1 MSDNLLRCNYKY
13 LLEVKERRIIMSNDS
28 NNSVLAV
35 VLAFFTG
42 GLIGSALAV
51 LLTPFSGRE
60 TRERIVEST
69 IDTREKTVEIAG
81 HVSEIVSQSISAGTK
96 AFQDKREDIKTTDI
110 VEESLTESL
119 EETVITDL
127 ESERQEEGNLEVL
140 EPFAEKTTG

>member
-1 MSDNLLRCNYKY
+1 
-13 LLEVKERRIIMSNDS
+13 MSNDS

-81 HVSEIVSQSISAGTK
+81 QVSEIVSQSISAGTK
-96 AFQDKREDIKTTDI
+96 AFQDKREDIKTADI

-127 ESERQEEGNLEVL
+127 ESEGQEEANLEVL

>member
-1 MSDNLLRCNYKY
+1 
-13 LLEVKERRIIMSNDS
+13 MSNDS

-81 HVSEIVSQSISAGTK
+81 QVSEIVSQSISAGTK

-127 ESERQEEGNLEVL
+127 ESERQEEGYLEVL

>member
-1 MSDNLLRCNYKY
+1 
-13 LLEVKERRIIMSNDS
+13 MSNDS

-35 VLAFFTG
+35 VLDFFTG

-81 HVSEIVSQSISAGTK
+81 QVSEIVSQSISAGTK
-96 AFQDKREDIKTTDI
+96 AFHDKREDIKTTDI
-110 VEESLTESL
+110 VEESATESL

-127 ESERQEEGNLEVL
+127 ESEHQEEGNLEVL

>member
-1 MSDNLLRCNYKY
+1 
-13 LLEVKERRIIMSNDS
+13 MSNDS

-69 IDTREKTVEIAG
+69 IDTTEKTVEIAG
-81 HVSEIVSQSISAGTK
+81 QVSEIVSQSISAGTK
-96 AFQDKREDIKTTDI
+96 AFHDKREDIKTTDI
-110 VEESLTESL
+110 VEEGLTESR

>member
-1 MSDNLLRCNYKY
+1 
-13 LLEVKERRIIMSNDS
+13 MSNDS

-81 HVSEIVSQSISAGTK
+81 QVSEIVSQSISAGTK
-96 AFQDKREDIKTTDI
+96 AFHDKREDIKTTDI
-110 VEESLTESL
+110 VEESSTESP

-127 ESERQEEGNLEVL
+127 ESEHQEEGNLEVL

>member
-1 MSDNLLRCNYKY
+1 
-13 LLEVKERRIIMSNDS
+13 MSNDS
-28 NNSVLAV
+28 NNSILAV

-81 HVSEIVSQSISAGTK
+81 QVSEIVSQSISAGTK

>member
-1 MSDNLLRCNYKY
+1 
-13 LLEVKERRIIMSNDS
+13 MSNDS

-81 HVSEIVSQSISAGTK
+81 QVSEIVSQSISAGTK
-96 AFQDKREDIKTTDI
+96 AFHDKREDIKTTDI
-110 VEESLTESL
+110 VEESLTESR

-127 ESERQEEGNLEVL
+127 ESEHQEEGNLEVL

>member
-1 MSDNLLRCNYKY
+1 
-13 LLEVKERRIIMSNDS
+13 MSNDS

-81 HVSEIVSQSISAGTK
+81 QVSEIVSQSISAGTK
-96 AFQDKREDIKTTDI
+96 AFHDKREDIKTTDI
-110 VEESLTESL
+110 VEEGLTESR

>member
-1 MSDNLLRCNYKY
+1 
-13 LLEVKERRIIMSNDS
+13 MSNDS

-81 HVSEIVSQSISAGTK
+81 QVSEIVSQSISAGTK

-110 VEESLTESL
+110 VEESLTESR

-127 ESERQEEGNLEVL
+127 ESERQEEENLEVL

>member
-1 MSDNLLRCNYKY
+1 
-13 LLEVKERRIIMSNDS
+13 MSNDS

-69 IDTREKTVEIAG
+69 IDTTEKTVEIAG
-81 HVSEIVSQSISAGTK
+81 QVSEIVSQSISAGTK
-96 AFQDKREDIKTTDI
+96 AFHDKREDIKTTDI
-110 VEESLTESL
+110 VEESLTESR

-127 ESERQEEGNLEVL
+127 ESERQEEENLEVL

>member
-1 MSDNLLRCNYKY
+1 
-13 LLEVKERRIIMSNDS
+13 MSNDS

-81 HVSEIVSQSISAGTK
+81 QVSEIVSQSISAGTK
-96 AFQDKREDIKTTDI
+96 AFHDKREDIKTTDI

-140 EPFAEKTTG
+140 ESFAEKTTG

>member
-1 MSDNLLRCNYKY
+1 
-13 LLEVKERRIIMSNDS
+13 MSNDS

-81 HVSEIVSQSISAGTK
+81 QVSEIVSQSISAGTK
-96 AFQDKREDIKTTDI
+96 AFQDKREDIKTADI

-119 EETVITDL
+119 EETANTEL
-127 ESERQEEGNLEVL
+127 ESQRQEEGNLEVL

>member
-1 MSDNLLRCNYKY
+1 
-13 LLEVKERRIIMSNDS
+13 MSNDS

-81 HVSEIVSQSISAGTK
+81 QVSEIVSQSISAGTK
-96 AFQDKREDIKTTDI
+96 AFHDKREDIKTTDI
-110 VEESLTESL
+110 VEESLTESR

>member
-1 MSDNLLRCNYKY
+1 
-13 LLEVKERRIIMSNDS
+13 MSNDS

-81 HVSEIVSQSISAGTK
+81 QVSEIVSQSISAGTK

-127 ESERQEEGNLEVL
+127 ESEGQEEVNLEVL

>member
-1 MSDNLLRCNYKY
+1 
-13 LLEVKERRIIMSNDS
+13 MSNDS

-81 HVSEIVSQSISAGTK
+81 QVSDIVSQSISAGTK

-119 EETVITDL
+119 EETVIADL

>member
-1 MSDNLLRCNYKY
+1 
-13 LLEVKERRIIMSNDS
+13 MSNDS

-81 HVSEIVSQSISAGTK
+81 QVGEIVSQSISAGTK

>member
-1 MSDNLLRCNYKY
+1 
-13 LLEVKERRIIMSNDS
+13 MSNDS

-81 HVSEIVSQSISAGTK
+81 QVSEIVSQSISAGTK

-110 VEESLTESL
+110 VEESSTESL

-127 ESERQEEGNLEVL
+127 ESEHQEEGNLEVL

>member
-1 MSDNLLRCNYKY
+1 
-13 LLEVKERRIIMSNDS
+13 MSNDS
-28 NNSVLAV
+28 NNSILAV

-81 HVSEIVSQSISAGTK
+81 QVSEIVSQSISAGTK
-96 AFQDKREDIKTTDI
+96 AFHDKREDIKTTDI
-110 VEESLTESL
+110 VEESSTESL

-140 EPFAEKTTG
+140 EPFTEKTTG

>member
-1 MSDNLLRCNYKY
+1 
-13 LLEVKERRIIMSNDS
+13 MSNDS

-81 HVSEIVSQSISAGTK
+81 QVSEIVSQSISAGTK

-127 ESERQEEGNLEVL
+127 ECERQEEGNLEVL

>member
-1 MSDNLLRCNYKY
+1 
-13 LLEVKERRIIMSNDS
+13 MSNDS
-28 NNSVLAV
+28 NNSILAV

-51 LLTPFSGRE
+51 FLTPFSGRE

-81 HVSEIVSQSISAGTK
+81 QVSEIVSQSISAGTK
-96 AFQDKREDIKTTDI
+96 AFHDKREDIKTTDI
-110 VEESLTESL
+110 VEESLTESR

>member
-1 MSDNLLRCNYKY
+1 
-13 LLEVKERRIIMSNDS
+13 MSNDS
-28 NNSVLAV
+28 NNGVLAV
-35 VLAFFTG
+35 ILAFFTG

-81 HVSEIVSQSISAGTK
+81 QVSEIVSQSISAGTK

>member
-1 MSDNLLRCNYKY
+1 
-13 LLEVKERRIIMSNDS
+13 MSNDS

-69 IDTREKTVEIAG
+69 IDTTEKTVEIAG
-81 HVSEIVSQSISAGTK
+81 QVSEIVSQSISAGTK

-127 ESERQEEGNLEVL
+127 ESERQEEENLEVL

>member
-1 MSDNLLRCNYKY
+1 
-13 LLEVKERRIIMSNDS
+13 MSNDS

-81 HVSEIVSQSISAGTK
+81 QVSEIVSQSISAGTK
-96 AFQDKREDIKTTDI
+96 AFHDKREDIKTTDI

-119 EETVITDL
+119 EEPVITDL

>member
-1 MSDNLLRCNYKY
+1 
-13 LLEVKERRIIMSNDS
+13 MSNDS

-81 HVSEIVSQSISAGTK
+81 QVSEIVSQSISAGTK
-96 AFQDKREDIKTTDI
+96 AFHDKREDIKTTDI
-110 VEESLTESL
+110 VEESSTESL

-127 ESERQEEGNLEVL
+127 ESECQEEGNLEVL

>member
-1 MSDNLLRCNYKY
+1 
-13 LLEVKERRIIMSNDS
+13 MSNDS

-81 HVSEIVSQSISAGTK
+81 QVSEIVSQSISAGTK

-119 EETVITDL
+119 EETAITDL

>member
-1 MSDNLLRCNYKY
+1 
-13 LLEVKERRIIMSNDS
+13 MSNDS
-28 NNSVLAV
+28 NNGVLAV
-35 VLAFFTG
+35 ILAFFTG

-81 HVSEIVSQSISAGTK
+81 QVSEIVSQSISAGTK

-119 EETVITDL
+119 EETAITDL

>member
-1 MSDNLLRCNYKY
+1 
-13 LLEVKERRIIMSNDS
+13 MSNDS

-81 HVSEIVSQSISAGTK
+81 QVSEIVSQSISAGTK
-96 AFQDKREDIKTTDI
+96 AFHDKREDIKTTDI

-127 ESERQEEGNLEVL
+127 ESERQEEENLEVL

>member
-1 MSDNLLRCNYKY
+1 
-13 LLEVKERRIIMSNDS
+13 MSNDS

-60 TRERIVEST
+60 TRERIAEST

-81 HVSEIVSQSISAGTK
+81 QVSEIVSQSISAGTK
-96 AFQDKREDIKTTDI
+96 AFHDKREDIKTTDI
-110 VEESLTESL
+110 VEESLTESR

>member
-1 MSDNLLRCNYKY
+1 
-13 LLEVKERRIIMSNDS
+13 MSNDS
-28 NNSVLAV
+28 NNSILAV

-81 HVSEIVSQSISAGTK
+81 QVSEIVSQSISAGTK
-96 AFQDKREDIKTTDI
+96 AFQDKREDIKTADI

>member
-1 MSDNLLRCNYKY
+1 
-13 LLEVKERRIIMSNDS
+13 MSNDS

-69 IDTREKTVEIAG
+69 IDTRGKTVEIAG
-81 HVSEIVSQSISAGTK
+81 QVSEIVSQSISAGTK
-96 AFQDKREDIKTTDI
+96 AFHDKREDIKTTDI
-110 VEESLTESL
+110 VEESLTESR

>member
-1 MSDNLLRCNYKY
+1 
-13 LLEVKERRIIMSNDS
+13 MSNDS

-81 HVSEIVSQSISAGTK
+81 QVSEIVSQSISAGTK
-96 AFQDKREDIKTTDI
+96 AFHDKREDIKTTDI
-110 VEESLTESL
+110 VEESLTESR

-127 ESERQEEGNLEVL
+127 ESERQEEENLEVL

>member
-1 MSDNLLRCNYKY
+1 
-13 LLEVKERRIIMSNDS
+13 MSNDS
-28 NNSVLAV
+28 NNSILAV

-81 HVSEIVSQSISAGTK
+81 QVSDIVSQSISAGTK

>member
-1 MSDNLLRCNYKY
+1 
-13 LLEVKERRIIMSNDS
+13 MSNDS
-28 NNSVLAV
+28 NNSILAV

-81 HVSEIVSQSISAGTK
+81 QVSEIVSQSISAGTK

-119 EETVITDL
+119 EETAITDL

>member
-1 MSDNLLRCNYKY
+1 
-13 LLEVKERRIIMSNDS
+13 MSNDS

-69 IDTREKTVEIAG
+69 IDTRGKTVEIAG
-81 HVSEIVSQSISAGTK
+81 QVSEIVSQSISAGTK

>member
-1 MSDNLLRCNYKY
+1 
-13 LLEVKERRIIMSNDS
+13 MSNDS

-69 IDTREKTVEIAG
+69 IDTTEKTVEIAG
-81 HVSEIVSQSISAGTK
+81 QVSEIVSQSISAGTR
-96 AFQDKREDIKTTDI
+96 AFHDKRENIKTTDI
-110 VEESLTESL
+110 VEEGLTESR

>member
-1 MSDNLLRCNYKY
+1 
-13 LLEVKERRIIMSNDS
+13 MSNDS
-28 NNSVLAV
+28 NNNVLAV

-42 GLIGSALAV
+42 GLIGSTLAV

-60 TRERIVEST
+60 TRERIAEST
-69 IDTREKTVEIAG
+69 IDTREKTVEIAEQ
-81 HVSEIVSQSISAGTK
+81 VSEIVSQSISAGTR
-96 AFQDKREDIKTTDI
+96 AFHDKREDIKTTDI
-110 VEESLTESL
+110 VEESSTEFL

>member
-1 MSDNLLRCNYKY
+1 
-13 LLEVKERRIIMSNDS
+13 MSNDS
-28 NNSVLAV
+28 NNSILAV

-81 HVSEIVSQSISAGTK
+81 QVSEIVSQSISAGTK
-96 AFQDKREDIKTTDI
+96 AFHDKREDIKTTDI

-119 EETVITDL
+119 EEPVITDL